1 MWSPGHLVTWSPAWL
16 WLVHVDS
23 MRPQRSLV
31 QPARLRRLA
40 LVVQLS
46 DYLSDNRLGN
56 RRIVPDVHGLLPSA
70 DLS

>member
-1 MWSPGHLVTWSPAWL
+1 MLGNDLDRAVVLDVHDAAAHGLPVGEINENVVTWPPAWL

-31 QPARLRRLA
+31 QPARLRRLTRA

-46 DYLSDNRLGN
+46 D
-56 RRIVPDVHGLLPSA
+56 
-70 DLS
+70 